1 MGVQERRP
9 LSLTLLPPM
18 AARDPERLAVTA
30 ALVFRDGRLLITQR
44 RPGDHLGGLWE
55 FPGGKIEPG
64 ETPEA
69 CLRRE
74 LEEELGI
81 EVTVGDRVAEIAH
94 DYPDRRVHL
103 QFFRC
108 AITRG
113 EPAPLHCVAVAW
125 VTRDE
130 LDRYPF
136 PAADAALL
144 ERLRAAEAGWGEGLP
159 G

>member
-1 MGVQERRP
+1 
-9 LSLTLLPPM
+9 M
-18 AARDPERLAVTA
+18 AARDPGRLAVTA
-30 ALVFRDGRLLITQR
+30 ALIFRDGRLLITQR

-74 LEEELGI
+74 LQEELGI
-81 EVTVGDRVAEIAH
+81 EVAVGDQFAEITH
-94 DYPDRRVHL
+94 DYPERRVDL

-108 AITRG
+108 TITRG
-113 EPAPLHCVAVAW
+113 EPALLHCADLAW

-130 LDRYPF
+130 LDRYDF

-144 ERLRAAEAGWGEGLP
+144 ARLRIADDRLWEERP
-159 G
+159 GPGAHAQGP

>member
-1 MGVQERRP
+1 MG
-9 LSLTLLPPM
+9 
-18 AARDPERLAVTA
+18 ARDPGRLAVTA
-30 ALVFRDGRLLITQR
+30 ALIFRDGRLLITQR

-74 LEEELGI
+74 LQEELGI
-81 EVTVGDRVAEIAH
+81 EVAVGDQFAEITH
-94 DYPDRRVHL
+94 DYPERRVDL

-108 AITRG
+108 TITHG
-113 EPAPLHCVAVAW
+113 EPAHLQCADLAW

-130 LDRYPF
+130 LDRYKF

-144 ERLRAAEAGWGEGLP
+144 ARLRGADDRLWEESPWP
-159 G
+159 GGPAQ

>member
-1 MGVQERRP
+1 
-9 LSLTLLPPM
+9 M
-18 AARDPERLAVTA
+18 AARDPGRLAVTA
-30 ALVFRDGRLLITQR
+30 ALIFRDGRLLITQR

-74 LEEELGI
+74 LQEELGI
-81 EVTVGDRVAEIAH
+81 EVAVGDRFAEITH
-94 DYPDRRVHL
+94 DYPERRVDL

-108 AITRG
+108 TITHG
-113 EPAPLHCVAVAW
+113 EPAHLQCADLAW

-130 LDRYPF
+130 LDRYKF

-144 ERLRAAEAGWGEGLP
+144 ARLRGADDRLWEESPWP
-159 G
+159 GGPAQ

>member
-1 MGVQERRP
+1 VGVQERRP

-74 LEEELGI
+74 LEEELGV
-81 EVTVGDRVAEIAH
+81 EVTVGERFAEIAH
-94 DYPDRRVHL
+94 NYPDRRVHL

-108 AITRG
+108 ELVRG
-113 EPAPLHCVAVAW
+113 EPTPLHCAAVAW

-130 LDRYPF
+130 LARYEF

-144 ERLRAAEAGWGEGLP
+144 ERLREAEAGWGEGP
-159 G
+159 FG